1 MKVLHVVNIPLTTHP
16 HAILFY
22 FIFPSFHSF
31 FQYVKLYVHNATKE
45 TKNNY
50 KNGCKTWHNRGGGR
64 IPCDPSLS
72 IIFITE
78 RA

>member
-1 MKVLHVVNIPLTTHP
+1 
-16 HAILFY
+16 
-22 FIFPSFHSF
+22 
-31 FQYVKLYVHNATKE
+31 LYVHNATKE
-45 TKNNY
+45 TKINL
-50 KNGCKTWHNRGGGR
+50 KNGARLSIMGGRGVVR